1 MKRKTAG
8 TVLIVL
14 GLVLILG
21 AAGLVGYNL
30 WEDDQAGKASRES
43 LEKLV
48 EHIPQVTEAPEAA
61 EGETLPLWMTDG
73 DFPLFEAFPYMDMPE
88 QEVDGRLY
96 IGVLEIPSLE
106 LELPIIS
113 QWSYDDSLRAPCR
126 YTGSAYMDD
135 LVIAG
140 HNYGNHFR
148 DLANLS
154 IGDEIH
160 FTDVDGNRFD
170 YVMVDIEILWPDQ
183 VEQMCTG
190 DWDLT
195 LFTCTVGGGERI
207 AIRCEKTNPDA

>member
-8 TVLIVL
+8 TLLVLL
-14 GLVLILG
+14 GLLMLLG

-30 WEDDQAGKASRES
+30 WTDKKAGEASQQS

-48 EHIPQVTEAPEAA
+48 EHIPQVTEPPA
-61 EGETLPLWMTDG
+61 GEEFPLWMEDAE
-73 DFPLFEAFPYMDMPE
+73 FPLFEAFPYMDMPE
-88 QEVDGRLY
+88 QEVDGRSY
-96 IGVLEIPSLE
+96 IGVLEIPPLN

-113 QWSYDDSLRAPCR
+113 QWSDSDSLTAPCR
-126 YTGSAYMDD
+126 YAGSAYMDD

-148 DLANLS
+148 DLSKLS
-154 IGDEIH
+154 IGDPLS

-170 YVMVDIEILWPDQ
+170 YTMIDIEILKPSQ
-183 VEQMCTG
+183 VQQMITG
-190 DWDLT
+190 DWDMT

-207 AIRCEKTNPDA
+207 AIRCEKVQ